1 MEFPPI
7 PSWDGLHPL
16 IIHFPIGLLLVAP
29 LLVLI
34 GALIAPRKA
43 RGMLM
48 AALLL
53 MVLGTASVF
62 VAIETGEAAGK
73 LAERTPEI
81 SAVLQHHE
89 KLAERTSVVFSV
101 LTVLF
106 AAIVLIPILLRRE
119 PGRLSTTVFPLVFL
133 VFYFAGALVLVNT
146 AHNGGR
152 LVHQFGVR
160 AMVAPSPLP
169 AASHLEAEE
178 GK

>member
-16 IIHFPIGLLLVAP
+16 IIHFPIGLLLVVPA
-29 LLVLI
+29 LVLI
-34 GALIAPRKA
+34 GAAIAPRKA

-62 VAIETGEAAGK
+62 VAAETGEAAGK

-81 SAVLQHHE
+81 RAVLGHHE
-89 KLAERTSVVFSV
+89 KLAERTQVIFSV

-106 AAIVLIPILLRRE
+106 AAVVLVPVMLRRE
-119 PGRLSTTVFPLVFL
+119 PGRLSTTVFPLAFL
-133 VFYFAGALVLVNT
+133 VPYMLGALVLINT

-169 AASHLEAEE
+169 AASAPEAEE